1 MNQGGPGSRKPG
13 SRTLANSGKDVQACG
28 RAVII
33 SQPFVL
39 CTCIALIYEKN
50 KKGTTMGTGK
60 CQGRHSGSQKSLGGI
75 FNLPAGLIFHGL
87 WLEILVPIRK
97 SPGECAVRVNRK
109 FHRK

>member
-50 KKGTTMGTGK
+50 KKRSNNG
-60 CQGRHSGSQKSLGGI
+60 
-75 FNLPAGLIFHGL
+75 
-87 WLEILVPIRK
+87 
-97 SPGECAVRVNRK
+97 NRK
-109 FHRK
+109 MPGQAQWEPEVLGRNFQFACGFNIS